1 MGRARGYKRF
11 DKAGRRLGHEVN
23 YYAHTAVRSDGTPER
38 DTANWQLLSTHLGNV
53 AELAKRFAAPLGL
66 GAEAQL
72 AGLLH
77 DLGKY
82 RAEFQQYLHKE
93 RKAGS
98 DTHHAIYGAAHAF
111 TSECL
116 PQAFAIAGHHAGLPD
131 QHDLCGT
138 VQGEKYDAVER
149 AKGLLAL
156 LKNEVGE
163 LPRGIS
169 MLLGEAIQRE
179 DVHSLE
185 FATRMVFSALVD
197 ADRLDSANWPQQ
209 PAADDELTPQKS
221 GDLVAKVL
229 AERERKRQSKPTG
242 EKDAELRRLRNDV
255 FDACLAAAKFD
266 PGFFSLTVPTGGGKT
281 LSAMAFALAH
291 AQAHGLRRV
300 IVVIPFLSI
309 IEQNATVYR
318 EVLGDD
324 TILEHHSAAPE
335 PSDTDEEEKAA
346 LETATENWDAPIVVT
361 TSVQFLESLFADKP
375 AKCRKLH
382 RIAKS
387 VVIFDEVQTLPT
399 HLLAP
404 VLNVFRELQCN
415 YGVSFV
421 FSSATQPAFRKT
433 AHLPDGFTLEE
444 MREIAPEPPKL
455 FQALRRVDYH
465 FPKAEQDLDWPELAQ
480 QLASERQV
488 LCVVNLR
495 RHAATLWEQVR
506 GVLSEAREQER
517 LALFH
522 LSSSMCA
529 QHRLD
534 VLGRVRQLLAAGCP
548 CRVVSTQLIEAGVDV
563 DFPVVWRAMGPL
575 DSIVQ
580 VAGRCNREGRLPNGQ
595 FGQVHVFT
603 PADNGLPRGRLY
615 QTATGF
621 AGTILADITPQELAT
636 NPALFT
642 RYFGMIHA
650 LPQPDGVAIQEHR
663 RELLF
668 RTVGREAKVI
678 DDDTRP
684 VIVDYS
690 EAKFLIYEIQ
700 NRKRAANEPRFDKT
714 DLRHLQ
720 RFMVNV
726 RLRDFQV
733 LEGQRHL
740 QTLLP
745 NLDLHVLK
753 SGHYHPELGLLLEQ
767 RPLEDFLQ

>member
-1 MGRARGYKRF
+1 V
-11 DKAGRRLGHEVN
+11 E
-23 YYAHTAVRSDGTPER
+23 YYAHTAVGADGKPDR
-38 DTANWQLLSTHLGNV
+38 NPAKWQVLSTHLRNV
-53 AELAKRFAAPLGL
+53 AELAKRFAGPLGL
-66 GAEAQL
+66 AAEGQTV
-72 AGLLH
+72 GLLH

-111 TSECL
+111 SSEWL
-116 PQAFAIAGHHAGLPD
+116 PHAFAIAGHHAGLPD
-131 QHDLCGT
+131 QNDLHST
-138 VQGEKYDAVER
+138 VEGEKYDAVER

-169 MLLGEAIQRE
+169 PLLAEAIQKE
-179 DVHSLE
+179 DVHCLE
-185 FATRMVFSALVD
+185 FATRMLFSALVD

-209 PAADDELTPQKS
+209 AAADDELTPQRS
-221 GDLVAKVL
+221 GDLLAKVL

-242 EKDAELRRLRNDV
+242 KKDADLRRLRNDV
-255 FDACLAAAKFD
+255 FDACLEAAKLD

-309 IEQNATVYR
+309 IEQNASVYR
-318 EVLGDD
+318 EVLGGD

-335 PSDTDEEEKAA
+335 SNDADEEEKAA

-404 VLNVFRELQCN
+404 VLNVFRELQRH
-415 YGVSFV
+415 YSVSFV

-433 AHLPDGFTLEE
+433 AHLPDGFTPEE
-444 MREIAPEPPKL
+444 MREIAPEPPTL

-465 FPKAEQDLDWPELAQ
+465 FPKVEQTLDWPELAQ
-480 QLASERQV
+480 QLASEHQA

-506 GVLSEAREQER
+506 EAGSRKREPER
-517 LALFH
+517 LAVFH

-580 VAGRCNREGRLPNGQ
+580 VAGRCNREGRLPDGQ
-595 FGQVHVFT
+595 FGQVHVFS

-615 QTATGF
+615 QTATAF

-650 LPQPDGVAIQEHR
+650 LPQPEGVAIQEHR

-678 DDDTRP
+678 DDDSRP
-684 VIVDYS
+684 VIVDYG
-690 EAKFLIYEIQ
+690 EGARLITEIQ
-700 NRKRAANEPRFDKT
+700 TRQRAANEPRFDKT

-740 QTLLP
+740 QPLLP

>member
-1 MGRARGYKRF
+1 MK
-11 DKAGRRLGHEVN
+11 
-23 YYAHTAVRSDGTPER
+23 YYAHTAAGENGKPLPESSGQ
-38 DTANWQLLSTHLGNV
+38 WQPLATHLSNV
-53 AELAKRFAAPLGL
+53 AELAGQFAAPLNL
-66 GAEAQL
+66 TNEARL

-82 RAEFQQYLHKE
+82 RAEFQEYLRHE
-93 RKAGS
+93 RKAGA
-98 DTHHAIYGAAHAF
+98 DTHHAIYGAALAWHRAL
-111 TSECL
+111 TKNDSL
-116 PQAFAIAGHHAGLPD
+116 PQAFAIAGHHAGMPNAN
-131 QHDLCGT
+131 DLERTLDSERYPVKEQTPKLASVMETEIGSVAWKCSEI
-138 VQGEKYDAVER
+138 VQR
-149 AKGLLAL
+149 
-156 LKNEVGE
+156 
-163 LPRGIS
+163 
-169 MLLGEAIQRE
+169 AIQGAS
-179 DVHSLE
+179 DQDALALE

-197 ADRLDSANWPQQ
+197 ADRLDTANWPKKE
-209 PAADDELTPQKS
+209 AADDELTPQKS
-221 GDLVAKVL
+221 DDLLVKVL
-229 AERERKRQSKPTG
+229 AERERKRQNQPTG

-255 FDACLAAAKFD
+255 FDACLRSATLA

-291 AQAHGLRRV
+291 AKAHGLRRI

-309 IEQNATVYR
+309 IEQNARVYR

-324 TILEHHSAAPE
+324 AILEHHSAAPE
-335 PSDTDEEEKAA
+335 SEDKDEEEKAA

-361 TSVQFLESLFADKP
+361 TSVQFLESLFADRP

-404 VLNVFRELQCN
+404 VLNVFRELQRS

-433 AHLPDGFTLEE
+433 AQLPDGFTPEQ

-465 FPKAEQDLDWPELAQ
+465 FPKAEQTLDWPELAQ
-480 QLASERQV
+480 QLAAERQT

-506 GVLSEAREQER
+506 KCVPDANKI
-517 LALFH
+517 AVFH

-534 VLGRVRQLLAAGCP
+534 VLDRVRRLLVAGSP
-548 CRVVSTQLIEAGVDV
+548 CRLISTQLIEAGVDV

-580 VAGRCNREGRLPNGQ
+580 VAGRCNREGRLSDGR

-603 PADNGLPRGRLY
+603 PTDNGLPRGGLY

-621 AGTILADITPQELAT
+621 AGTILADITPHELAT

-650 LPQPDGVAIQEHR
+650 LPQPEGVAIQEHR
-663 RELLF
+663 RNLLF

-678 DDDTRP
+678 EDDTRP
-684 VIVDYS
+684 VIVDYG
-690 EAKFLIYEIQ
+690 EAKFLIYEIR
-700 NRKRAANEPRFDKT
+700 NRQRTANEPRFDKT
-714 DLRHLQ
+714 DLRRLQ

-726 RLRDFQV
+726 ANRRPTFDYDTLKPH
-733 LEGQRHL
+733 LEP
-740 QTLLP
+740 LLP
-745 NLDLHVLK
+745 GLDVHILR
-753 SGHYHPELGLLLEQ
+753 SGHYHNDLGLLVSQQ
-767 RPLEDFLQ
+767 RPLEDFNL

>member
-1 MGRARGYKRF
+1 MK
-11 DKAGRRLGHEVN
+11 
-23 YYAHTAVRSDGTPER
+23 YYAHTAADNHPRPSDGRGVGGEG
-38 DTANWQLLSTHLGNV
+38 WQPLAAHLRNV
-53 AELAKRFAAPLGL
+53 ADLAKQFAAPLGL
-66 GAEAQL
+66 AAEAEL

-82 RAEFQQYLHKE
+82 RVEFQQYLRNE
-93 RKAGS
+93 RQGGN

-111 TSECL
+111 IDEML
-116 PQAFAIAGHHAGLPD
+116 PQAFAVAGHHAGLPD
-131 QHDLCGT
+131 QHDLSNSI
-138 VQGEKYDAVER
+138 QGVKYDAVER
-149 AKGLLAL
+149 SKRLLNL
-156 LKNEVGE
+156 LKNEIGE
-163 LPRGIS
+163 LPHQVS
-169 MLLGEAIQRE
+169 PLVEDAIRKE
-179 DVHSLE
+179 DVHCLE

-197 ADRLDSANWPQQ
+197 ADRLDSAHWPKEIG
-209 PAADDELTPQKS
+209 ADDDLTPKRS
-221 GDLVAKVL
+221 GDLLAKVL
-229 AERERKRQSKPTG
+229 AERERKRQSNPTG
-242 EKDAELRRLRNDV
+242 KNDTELRRLRNDV
-255 FDACLAAAKFD
+255 FDACLEAAKRD

-291 AQAHGLRRV
+291 ARAHGLRRV

-309 IEQNATVYR
+309 IEQNAAVYR

-324 TILEHHSAAPE
+324 VILEHHSAAPE
-335 PSDTDEEEKAA
+335 SNDTDEEEKAA

-404 VLNVFRELQCN
+404 VLNVFRELQRN

-433 AHLPDGFTLEE
+433 AQLFDGFTPEE
-444 MREIAPEPPKL
+444 MREIAPEPPRL

-465 FPKAEQDLDWPELAQ
+465 FPRAEQTLDWPELAQ
-480 QLASERQV
+480 QLAGERQD
-488 LCVVNLR
+488 LCVVNFR

-506 GVLSEAREQER
+506 KHVSEADK
-517 LALFH
+517 LAVFH

-534 VLGRVRQLLAAGCP
+534 VLGHVRQLLVDGCP
-548 CRVVSTQLIEAGVDV
+548 CRLVSTQLIEAGVDV

-580 VAGRCNREGRLPNGQ
+580 VAGRCNREGRLPDGQ

-621 AGTILADITPQELAT
+621 AGTILADITPEELAT

-650 LPQPDGVAIQEHR
+650 LPQPEGAAIQEHR

-678 DDDTRP
+678 EDDTRP
-684 VIVDYS
+684 VIVDYG
-690 EAKFLIYEIQ
+690 EGARLITEIQ
-700 NRKRAANEPRFDKT
+700 TRQRTANEPRFDKT

-726 RLRDFQV
+726 RLRDFQI
-733 LEGQRHL
+733 LQGQRHL
-740 QTLLP
+740 QPLLP

-753 SGHYHPELGLLLEQ
+753 SGHYHPELGLLIEQ
-767 RPLEDFLQ
+767 RPLEDYLL

>member
-1 MGRARGYKRF
+1 MAF
-11 DKAGRRLGHEVN
+11 
-23 YYAHTAVRSDGTPER
+23 YAHTAELPDGSHAPE
-38 DTANWQLLSTHLGNV
+38 NEWQPLATHLRNV
-53 AELAKRFAAPLGL
+53 ANLAKQFASPLRL
-66 GAEAQL
+66 PAEAEL

-82 RAEFQQYLHKE
+82 RDEFQQYLRNE
-93 RKAGS
+93 RKAGA

-111 TSECL
+111 TSEML
-116 PQAFAIAGHHAGLPD
+116 PQAFAVAGHHAGLPD
-131 QHDLCGT
+131 QHDLSNT

-149 AKGLLAL
+149 VKGLLKL
-156 LKNEVGE
+156 LKTEIGE
-163 LPRGIS
+163 LPLNNSPLIQ
-169 MLLGEAIQRE
+169 EAIQKE
-179 DVHSLE
+179 DVHCLE
-185 FATRMVFSALVD
+185 FATRMIFSALVD
-197 ADRLDSANWPQQ
+197 ADRLDTAHWPQKV
-209 PAADDELTPQKS
+209 AADDELTPQKS
-221 GDLVAKVL
+221 DGLLGQVL
-229 AERERKRQSKPTG
+229 AERERKRQNQPTG

-255 FDACLAAAKFD
+255 FDACLRSAALA

-291 AQAHGLRRV
+291 AKAHGLRRV

-309 IEQNATVYR
+309 IEQNARVYR

-324 TILEHHSAAPE
+324 VILEHHSAAPE
-335 PSDTDEEEKAA
+335 PDDKDEEEKTA

-361 TSVQFLESLFADKP
+361 TSVQFLESLFADRP

-387 VVIFDEVQTLPT
+387 VIIFDEVQTLPT

-404 VLNVFRELQCN
+404 VLNVFRELQRN

-421 FSSATQPAFRKT
+421 FSSATQPAFRRT
-433 AHLPDGFTLEE
+433 AQLPDGFTPEE

-465 FPKAEQDLDWPELAQ
+465 FPKDEQTLDWPELAQ
-480 QLASERQV
+480 QFASERQA

-506 GVLSEAREQER
+506 NCVPDANKM
-517 LALFH
+517 AVFH

-534 VLGRVRQLLAAGCP
+534 VLDRVRRLLAAGSP
-548 CRVVSTQLIEAGVDV
+548 CHLVSTQLIEAGVDV

-580 VAGRCNREGRLPNGQ
+580 VAGRCNREGRLPDGQ

-603 PADNGLPRGRLY
+603 PTENGLPRGRLY

-621 AGTILADITPQELAT
+621 AGTILADITPHELAT

-650 LPQPDGVAIQEHR
+650 LPQPEGVAIQEHR
-663 RELLF
+663 QNLLF

-678 DDDTRP
+678 EDDTRP
-684 VIVDYS
+684 VIVDYG
-690 EAKFLIYEIQ
+690 EVKFLIYEIR
-700 NRKRAANEPRFDKT
+700 NRQRTAHKPRFDKA
-714 DLRHLQ
+714 DLRRLQ

-726 RLRDFQV
+726 SNRRPAFDYDTLKPH
-733 LEGQRHL
+733 LEP
-740 QTLLP
+740 LLP
-745 NLDLHVLK
+745 GLDLHVLR
-753 SGHYHPELGLLLEQ
+753 SGHYHSELGLLVNQQ
-767 RPLEDFLQ
+767 RPLEDFNL

>member
-1 MGRARGYKRF
+1 MNF
-11 DKAGRRLGHEVN
+11 C
-23 YYAHTAVRSDGTPER
+23 AHTAEDEYRTRLPESE
-38 DTANWQLLSTHLGNV
+38 WQLLKDHLRNV
-53 AELAKRFAAPLGL
+53 EKLANDFADPLGL
-66 GAEAQL
+66 ASEARV
-72 AGLLH
+72 AGRLH

-82 RAEFQQYLHKE
+82 RTEFQEYL
-93 RKAGS
+93 RQQRRAGTE
-98 DTHHAIYGAAHAF
+98 THHAIYGAAYAF
-111 TSECL
+111 HREWPL
-116 PQAFAIAGHHAGLPD
+116 QAFAVAGHHAGIPD
-131 QHDLCGT
+131 QPDLHGAIDGARYDARKRAEALAPLA
-138 VQGEKYDAVER
+138 QGELGPLSYSPS
-149 AKGLLAL
+149 AK
-156 LKNEVGE
+156 
-163 LPRGIS
+163 
-169 MLLGEAIQRE
+169 IQRAIEAE
-179 DVHSLE
+179 DTLALE

-197 ADRLDSANWPQQ
+197 ADRLDTALWPNEAS
-209 PAADDELTPQKS
+209 PDDELDSTS
-221 GDLVAKVL
+221 IGGLLDRVL
-229 AERERKRQSKPTG
+229 RERDRKRLSKA
-242 EKDAELRRLRNDV
+242 EAKRDAALNRLRNDV
-255 FDACLAAAKFD
+255 FDACLKAATLQ

-291 AQAHGLRRV
+291 AKANGMRRV

-309 IEQNATVYR
+309 IEQNARVYR

-324 TILEHHSAAPE
+324 VILEHHSAASE
-335 PSDTDEEEKAA
+335 PDDKDEEEKAA
-346 LETATENWDAPIVVT
+346 LETATENWDAPIIVT
-361 TSVQFLESLFADKP
+361 TSVQFLESLFADRP

-387 VVIFDEVQTLPT
+387 VIIFDEVQTLPT

-404 VLNVFRELQCN
+404 VLNVFRELQSN

-433 AHLPDGFTLEE
+433 AQLPDGFTPEQ
-444 MREIAPEPPKL
+444 MREIAPEPLQL
-455 FQALRRVDYH
+455 FRALRRVDYH
-465 FPKAEQDLDWPELAQ
+465 FPKTEETLDWPELAQ
-480 QLASERQV
+480 QLAAERQA

-506 GVLSEAREQER
+506 NCVPDANKM
-517 LALFH
+517 AVFH
-522 LSSSMCA
+522 LSSSLCA

-534 VLGRVRQLLAAGCP
+534 VLDRVRRLLATGCP
-548 CRVVSTQLIEAGVDV
+548 CRLVSTQLIEAGVDV
-563 DFPVVWRAMGPL
+563 DFPIVWRAMGPL

-580 VAGRCNREGRLPNGQ
+580 VAGRCNREGRLPDGQ

-621 AGTILADITPQELAT
+621 AGTILADITPEELAT

-650 LPQPDGVAIQEHR
+650 LPQPEGIAIQEHR

-668 RTVGREAKVI
+668 RTVGREAKI
-678 DDDTRP
+678 IEDDTRP
-684 VIVDYS
+684 VIIDYG
-690 EAKFLIYEIQ
+690 EGHWLIYEIQ
-700 NRKRAANEPRFDKT
+700 NRQRAANKPRFDKA
-714 DLRHLQ
+714 DLRRLQ

-733 LEGQRHL
+733 LQGQRHL
-740 QTLLP
+740 QPLLP

-767 RPLEDFLQ
+767 RPLEDFTL

>member
-1 MGRARGYKRF
+1 MSQLLINPHEPQGSRARSVTF
-11 DKAGRRLGHEVN
+11 
-23 YYAHTAVRSDGTPER
+23 YAHTANDG
-38 DTANWQLLSTHLGNV
+38 AAWQPLCAHLRNV
-53 AELAKRFAAPLGL
+53 ADLAEQFAAPFNLGE
-66 GAEAQL
+66 EAKL

-82 RAEFQQYLHKE
+82 RAEFQEYLRRE
-93 RKAGS
+93 RKAS
-98 DTHHAIYGAAHAF
+98 ADTHHAIYGAAYAF
-111 TSECL
+111 TREML
-116 PQAFAIAGHHAGLPD
+116 PQAFAVAGHHAGLPD
-131 QHDLCGT
+131 QHDLSNT

-149 AKGLLAL
+149 AKGLLKL
-156 LKNEVGE
+156 LKTEIGE
-163 LPRGIS
+163 LPLNNSPLIQ
-169 MLLGEAIQRE
+169 EAIQKE
-179 DVHSLE
+179 NVHCLE

-197 ADRLDSANWPQQ
+197 ADRLDTANWPKKA
-209 PAADDELTPQKS
+209 AADDELTPQKS
-221 GDLVAKVL
+221 DDLLGKVL
-229 AERERKRQSKPTG
+229 AERERKRQNQPTG

-255 FDACLAAAKFD
+255 FDACLRAATLA

-291 AQAHGLRRV
+291 AKAHGLRRI

-309 IEQNATVYR
+309 IEQNARVYR

-324 TILEHHSAAPE
+324 AILEHHSAAPE
-335 PSDTDEEEKAA
+335 SEDKDEEEKAA
-346 LETATENWDAPIVVT
+346 LETATENWDAQIVVT
-361 TSVQFLESLFADKP
+361 TSVQFLESLFSDRP

-382 RIAKS
+382 RIANS

-404 VLNVFRELQCN
+404 VLNVFRELQRS

-433 AHLPDGFTLEE
+433 AQLPDGFTPEQ
-444 MREIAPEPPKL
+444 MREIAPDPLKL
-455 FQALRRVDYH
+455 FQSLRRVDYH
-465 FPKAEQDLDWPELAQ
+465 FPKAEQTLDWPELAQ
-480 QLASERQV
+480 QLAAESQT

-495 RHAATLWEQVR
+495 RHAATLWEEVR
-506 GVLSEAREQER
+506 KCVPDVNKMAV
-517 LALFH
+517 FH

-534 VLGRVRQLLAAGCP
+534 VLDRVRRLLAAGSP
-548 CRVVSTQLIEAGVDV
+548 CRLVSTQLIEAGVDV

-580 VAGRCNREGRLPNGQ
+580 VAGRCNREGRLPDGR

-621 AGTILADITPQELAT
+621 AGTILADITPHELAT

-650 LPQPDGVAIQEHR
+650 LPQPEGVAIQEHR
-663 RELLF
+663 RNLLF

-684 VIVDYS
+684 VIVDYG

-700 NRKRAANEPRFDKT
+700 NRKRTVNEPRFDKT
-714 DLRHLQ
+714 DLRRLQ

-726 RLRDFQV
+726 ANRRPTFDYDTLKPH
-733 LEGQRHL
+733 LEP
-740 QTLLP
+740 LLP
-745 NLDLHVLK
+745 GLDVYILR
-753 SGHYHPELGLLLEQ
+753 SGHYHNDLGLLVSQQ
-767 RPLEDFLQ
+767 RPLEDFNL

>member
-1 MGRARGYKRF
+1 
-11 DKAGRRLGHEVN
+11 VN
-23 YYAHTAVRSDGTPER
+23 YYAHTAVKSDGTPDP
-38 DTANWQLLSTHLGNV
+38 DTARWQLLYTHLRDV
-53 AELAKRFAAPLGL
+53 AELAKRFAEPLGL
-66 GAEAQL
+66 AAEGQT

-82 RAEFQQYLHKE
+82 RPEFQQYLRNE

-98 DTHHAIYGAAHAF
+98 DTHHAIYGAAHAC
-111 TSECL
+111 TSEWL

-131 QHDLCGT
+131 QHDLDRT

-156 LKNEVGE
+156 FKNEVGE
-163 LPRGIS
+163 LPRGVS
-169 MLLGEAIQRE
+169 TLVGEAIQKE
-179 DVHSLE
+179 DVHCLE
-185 FATRMVFSALVD
+185 FGTRMLFSALVD
-197 ADRLDSANWPQQ
+197 ADRLDTANWPQQ
-209 PAADDELTPQKS
+209 TPPDDEVTPEKA
-221 GDLVAKVL
+221 GDLLAKVL

-255 FDACLAAAKFD
+255 FDACLEAAKLD

-291 AQAHGLRRV
+291 ARAHGLRRV

-324 TILEHHSAAPE
+324 VILEHHSAAPE
-335 PSDTDEEEKAA
+335 PNDTNEEEKAA

-382 RIAKS
+382 RVAKS

-404 VLNVFRELQCN
+404 VLNVFRELQRN
-415 YGVSFV
+415 YGASFV
-421 FSSATQPAFRKT
+421 FSSATQPAFRKS
-433 AHLPDGFTLEE
+433 AQLPDGFPPEE
-444 MREIAPEPPKL
+444 MCEIAPEPPKL

-465 FPKAEQDLDWPELAQ
+465 FPKSEQTLDWPDLAQ
-480 QLASERQV
+480 QLAGERQA

-506 GVLSEAREQER
+506 RDLSEQEKT
-517 LALFH
+517 ALFH

-534 VLGRVRQLLAAGCP
+534 VLGRARQLLAAGCP
-548 CRVVSTQLIEAGVDV
+548 CRLVSTQLIEAGVDV

-580 VAGRCNREGRLPNGQ
+580 VAGRCNREGRLPDGQ

-650 LPQPDGVAIQEHR
+650 LPQPEGVAIQEHR
-663 RELLF
+663 REFLF

-684 VIVDYS
+684 VIVDYG
-690 EAKFLIYEIQ
+690 EGARLITEIQ
-700 NRKRAANEPRFDKT
+700 TRHRAANEPRFDKT

-726 RLRDFQV
+726 RLRDFEV
-733 LEGQRHL
+733 LQGQRHL
-740 QTLLP
+740 QPLLP

-753 SGHYHPELGLLLEQ
+753 SGYYHPELGLLLEQ

>member
-1 MGRARGYKRF
+1 
-11 DKAGRRLGHEVN
+11 
-23 YYAHTAVRSDGTPER
+23 
-38 DTANWQLLSTHLGNV
+38 
-53 AELAKRFAAPLGL
+53 
-66 GAEAQL
+66 
-72 AGLLH
+72 
-77 DLGKY
+77 
-82 RAEFQQYLHKE
+82 
-93 RKAGS
+93 
-98 DTHHAIYGAAHAF
+98 
-111 TSECL
+111 
-116 PQAFAIAGHHAGLPD
+116 
-131 QHDLCGT
+131 
-138 VQGEKYDAVER
+138 
-149 AKGLLAL
+149 LLAL
-156 LKNEVGE
+156 FKNEVGE
-163 LPRGIS
+163 LPQGVS
-169 MLLGEAIQRE
+169 KLLTEAIQKE
-179 DVHSLE
+179 DVYCLE

-209 PAADDELTPQKS
+209 AAADDELTTQKS
-221 GDLVAKVL
+221 GGLLAKVL

-255 FDACLAAAKFD
+255 FDACLQAAKLD

-335 PSDTDEEEKAA
+335 PGDIDEEEKAA

-404 VLNVFRELQCN
+404 VLNVFRELQRN

-433 AHLPDGFTLEE
+433 AQLPDGFTLEE

-465 FPKAEQDLDWPELAQ
+465 FPKAEQTLDWPELAQ
-480 QLASERQV
+480 QLASERQA

-506 GVLSEAREQER
+506 GGLSEARERER

-580 VAGRCNREGRLPNGQ
+580 VAGRCNREGRLPDGQ

-650 LPQPDGVAIQEHR
+650 LPQPEGVAIQEHR
-663 RELLF
+663 RGLLF

-684 VIVDYS
+684 VIVDYGEGS
-690 EAKFLIYEIQ
+690 RLITDIQ
-700 NRKRAANEPRFDKT
+700 TRQRTANEPRFDKS

-733 LEGQRHL
+733 LQGQRHL
-740 QTLLP
+740 QPLLP

>member
-1 MGRARGYKRF
+1 
-11 DKAGRRLGHEVN
+11 
-23 YYAHTAVRSDGTPER
+23 
-38 DTANWQLLSTHLGNV
+38 
-53 AELAKRFAAPLGL
+53 
-66 GAEAQL
+66 
-72 AGLLH
+72 
-77 DLGKY
+77 
-82 RAEFQQYLHKE
+82 
-93 RKAGS
+93 
-98 DTHHAIYGAAHAF
+98 
-111 TSECL
+111 
-116 PQAFAIAGHHAGLPD
+116 
-131 QHDLCGT
+131 
-138 VQGEKYDAVER
+138 
-149 AKGLLAL
+149 
-156 LKNEVGE
+156 
-163 LPRGIS
+163 
-169 MLLGEAIQRE
+169 
-179 DVHSLE
+179 
-185 FATRMVFSALVD
+185 
-197 ADRLDSANWPQQ
+197 
-209 PAADDELTPQKS
+209 
-221 GDLVAKVL
+221 
-229 AERERKRQSKPTG
+229 
-242 EKDAELRRLRNDV
+242 
-255 FDACLAAAKFD
+255 
-266 PGFFSLTVPTGGGKT
+266 
-281 LSAMAFALAH
+281 
-291 AQAHGLRRV
+291 
-300 IVVIPFLSI
+300 
-309 IEQNATVYR
+309 
-318 EVLGDD
+318 
-324 TILEHHSAAPE
+324 
-335 PSDTDEEEKAA
+335 
-346 LETATENWDAPIVVT
+346 VT

-404 VLNVFRELQCN
+404 VLSVFRELQRN

-433 AHLPDGFTLEE
+433 AHLPDGLTPEE

-465 FPKAEQDLDWPELAQ
+465 FPKAEQTLDWPELAQ
-480 QLASERQV
+480 QLASERQA

-495 RHAATLWEQVR
+495 RHAASLWEQVR
-506 GVLSEAREQER
+506 EVVSKKREPER
-517 LALFH
+517 LGVFH

-534 VLGRVRQLLAAGCP
+534 VLGRVRQLLAAGWP
-548 CRVVSTQLIEAGVDV
+548 CCVVSTQLIEAGVDV

-580 VAGRCNREGRLPNGQ
+580 VAGRCNREGRLPDGQ
-595 FGQVHVFT
+595 SGQVHIFS

-621 AGTILADITPQELAT
+621 AATILADITTQELAT

-650 LPQPDGVAIQEHR
+650 LPQPEGVAIQEHR

-684 VIVDYS
+684 VIVEYG
-690 EAKFLIYEIQ
+690 EGARLITEIQ
-700 NRKRAANEPRFDKT
+700 TRQRPANEPRFDKT

-733 LEGQRHL
+733 LQGQRHL
-740 QTLLP
+740 QPLLP

>member
-1 MGRARGYKRF
+1 V
-11 DKAGRRLGHEVN
+11 E
-23 YYAHTAVRSDGTPER
+23 YYAHTAVKSDGTPDL
-38 DTANWQLLSTHLGNV
+38 DTAKWQLLSTHLRNV
-53 AELAKRFAAPLGL
+53 AELAKRFAEPLGL
-66 GAEAQL
+66 GAEAWL

-82 RAEFQQYLHKE
+82 RAEFQQYLHNE

-98 DTHHAIYGAAHAF
+98 DTHHAIYGAAHAS
-111 TSECL
+111 TSEWL

-131 QHDLCGT
+131 QHDLHST

-156 LKNEVGE
+156 FKNEVGE
-163 LPRGIS
+163 LPQGVS
-169 MLLGEAIQRE
+169 KLLTEAIQKE
-179 DVHSLE
+179 DVYCLE

-209 PAADDELTPQKS
+209 AAADDELTTQKS
-221 GDLVAKVL
+221 GGLLAKVL

-255 FDACLAAAKFD
+255 FDACLQAAKLD

-335 PSDTDEEEKAA
+335 PGDIDEEEKAA

-404 VLNVFRELQCN
+404 VLNVFRELQRN

-433 AHLPDGFTLEE
+433 AQLPDGFTLEE

-465 FPKAEQDLDWPELAQ
+465 FPKAEQTLDWPELAQ
-480 QLASERQV
+480 QLASERQA

-506 GVLSEAREQER
+506 GGLSEARERER

-580 VAGRCNREGRLPNGQ
+580 VAGRCNREGRLPDGQ

-650 LPQPDGVAIQEHR
+650 LPQPEGVAIQEHR
-663 RELLF
+663 RGLLF

-684 VIVDYS
+684 VIVDYGEGS
-690 EAKFLIYEIQ
+690 RLITDIQ
-700 NRKRAANEPRFDKT
+700 TRQRTANEPRFDKS

-733 LEGQRHL
+733 LQGQRHL
-740 QTLLP
+740 QPLLP

>member
-11 DKAGRRLGHEVN
+11 DKAGQRIGYDLN
-23 YYAHTAVRSDGTPER
+23 YYAHTAVRSDAKPDLE
-38 DTANWQLLSTHLGNV
+38 TANWQLLSTHLRNV
-53 AELAKRFAAPLGL
+53 AELAKRFAEPLGL
-66 GAEAQL
+66 AVEAEL

-111 TSECL
+111 TGQWL

-131 QHDLCGT
+131 QHDLHNT

-149 AKGLLAL
+149 AKGLLTL

-163 LPRGIS
+163 LPGGVS
-169 MLLGEAIQRE
+169 TLLAEAIQKE
-179 DVHSLE
+179 DVHCLE

-209 PAADDELTPQKS
+209 AAADDELTPQKS
-221 GDLVAKVL
+221 GDLLAKVL
-229 AERERKRQSKPTG
+229 TERERKRQSKPTG

-255 FDACLAAAKFD
+255 FDACLEAAKLD

-318 EVLGDD
+318 EALGDD
-324 TILEHHSAAPE
+324 VILEHHSAAPE
-335 PSDTDEEEKAA
+335 SNDTNEEEKAA

-361 TSVQFLESLFADKP
+361 TSVQFLESLFADRP

-404 VLNVFRELQCN
+404 VLSVFRELQRN

-421 FSSATQPAFRKT
+421 FSSATQPAFRKS
-433 AHLPDGFTLEE
+433 AQLPDGFPAEE

-465 FPKAEQDLDWPELAQ
+465 FPKAEQTLDWPELAQ
-480 QLASERQV
+480 QLAGERQA

-495 RHAATLWEQVR
+495 RHAATLWEHIRRHVP
-506 GVLSEAREQER
+506 ETDR
-517 LALFH
+517 LAVFH

-548 CRVVSTQLIEAGVDV
+548 CRLVSTQLIEAGVDV

-580 VAGRCNREGRLPNGQ
+580 VAGRCNREGRLPDGQ

-636 NPALFT
+636 NPTLFT

-650 LPQPDGVAIQEHR
+650 LPQPEGVAIQEHR

-684 VIVDYS
+684 VIVDYG

-700 NRKRAANEPRFDKT
+700 NREGTALEPRFARA
-714 DLRHLQ
+714 DLRRLQ
-720 RFMVNV
+720 RIMVNV
-726 RLRDFQV
+726 RLRDFQI
-733 LEGQRHL
+733 L
-740 QTLLP
+740 QGLRYLQPLLP

-767 RPLEDFLQ
+767 RPLEDFNL